1 MRNNGVIAAAQIVWQ
16 TFAMFAVY
24 RIATHGANTAILGL
38 WSTGA
43 AVMALVTFADAGL
56 TDIMVR
62 QASKAVAAQEWQRLK
77 GLCGVVLLLVAVS
90 VGLAALLAI
99 FPVASLLH
107 ALTPTLPLA
116 SAMMLAGGAAALVW
130 LTTLVAGT
138 SGVLEAF
145 GRYDL
150 KALATFIGGSVA
162 IAAAWGVS
170 RVMPQAA
177 LVIGLVGAAIVN
189 LGALLI
195 ALFLL
200 LRRLPGSAIVPRVS
214 ELMDMVRIGVPA
226 RVAGLANLGLDPVIR
241 FLILRFGGTQASV
254 FYELASRLVVQL
266 RAVLVAVTQVMVPR
280 LVQARTR
287 GEYDEA
293 LAISA
298 LTQSS
303 IRIASP
309 ALWFT
314 LLLLPL
320 LSAAVLGKVEPELLA
335 YGLMLAI
342 AWLIN
347 VVTVPAYYGNFIEGH
362 LHRNRFAHL
371 VILFAV
377 PLLGYPG
384 GLMWGGLGV
393 VAGAA
398 LAICCGSVALV
409 LGRGRGLADTR
420 FTFSSADAWIIVL
433 GMLVSS
439 SVYAVALA
447 GVPTRVQVAIS
458 VTAMVAYLALVGI
471 PLTRLAR
478 AHLKQLTG

>member
-16 TFAMFAVY
+16 SLAMFAVY
-24 RIATHGANTAILGL
+24 RIAAHGANSAILGL
-38 WSTGA
+38 WSTGV
-43 AVMALVTFADAGL
+43 AVMSLVTFADAGL

-62 QASKAVAAQEWQRLK
+62 QVSKAVAAAEWRRLK
-77 GLCGVVLLLVAVS
+77 GLCGAVLLLVAVS

-99 FPVASLLH
+99 LPVANLLH
-107 ALTPTLPLA
+107 ALTPTLPKA
-116 SAMMLAGGAAALVW
+116 SAVMLAGGAAALVW
-130 LTTLVAGT
+130 LTTLVTGT

-150 KALATFIGGSVA
+150 KALAAFIGSSVA
-162 IAAAWGVS
+162 IVVAWGVS

-189 LGALLI
+189 MAALLI
-195 ALFLL
+195 ALLVLF
-200 LRRLPGSAIVPRVS
+200 RRFPGSAVAPRFS
-214 ELMDMVRIGVPA
+214 ELKDMVRIGVPA

-241 FLILRFGGTQASV
+241 FLILRFGGTAASV

-266 RAVLVAVTQVMVPR
+266 RGVLVAVTQVMVPR

-309 ALWFT
+309 ALWLT

-335 YGLMLAI
+335 YGLMLAV

-347 VVTVPAYYGNFIEGH
+347 VVTVPAYYGNFIEGK

-371 VILFAV
+371 VILLAV
-377 PLLGYPG
+377 PLLGFPG
-384 GLMWGGLGV
+384 GLLWGGLGV

-398 LAICCGSVALV
+398 LAICGGSMVNV
-409 LGRGRGLADTR
+409 LSRGRGLADMHFVFNT
-420 FTFSSADAWIIVL
+420 ADAWIAAL
-433 GMLVSS
+433 GLLVSTG
-439 SVYAVALA
+439 VYAVALA
-447 GVPTRVQVAIS
+447 AIPTRVQVVIS
-458 VTAMVAYLALVGI
+458 ATALIAYLALVGI

-478 AHLKQLTG
+478 EHVKQLSG